1 MITYIVLV
9 ILMKV
14 IYDKSYKVFFGQSV
28 LNHLAQTIINK
39 EYSNVF
45 VLVDDNTE
53 KFCLPI
59 LKPYLENFILIKI
72 PSGEVN
78 KNLKTAN
85 IIWDDLQQHSANRNA
100 VLLNLGGGTLSDIG
114 GFCAATF
121 KRGIDFINI
130 PTTLLSMVDAAI
142 GGKQGLDLNN
152 YKNLIGVFQHP
163 EQIFIFPEFINTL
176 PNNEKRN
183 GLAEI
188 IKHALVSDDKLFD
201 KIISTS
207 KIDTEQ
213 LEKWIEKSA
222 KIKIKI
228 INKDPFEKGLRKVL
242 NFGHTIG
249 HAVETFSLINDSEPL
264 KHGEAV
270 AIGIICESYLSY
282 KCNKLSKEEFDLIV
296 QFIFKNFDKYMSN
309 WNNKKLLKIMQNDK
323 KNINSEIN
331 FTLLKKIGKAKI
343 NCFCSIDL
351 IIESLEYYNNFEPS
365 KI

>member
-1 MITYIVLV
+1 
-9 ILMKV
+9 MKV
-14 IYDKSYKVFFGQSV
+14 IYDKSYKVFFGESV
-28 LNHLAQTIINK
+28 LNHLAQTVINK

-59 LKPYLENFILIKI
+59 LKPYLENFTLIKI

-78 KNLKTAN
+78 KNLQTAN
-85 IIWDDLQQHSANRNA
+85 IIWNNLQQHSANRNA

-163 EQIFIFPEFINTL
+163 KQIFIFPEFINTL

-188 IKHALVSDDKLFD
+188 IKHALIFDDKLFD

-207 KIDTEQ
+207 KIDSEQ
-213 LEKWIEKSA
+213 LDKWIEKSA

-270 AIGIICESYLSY
+270 AIGIICEVTNIKGADDYH
-282 KCNKLSKEEFDLIV
+282 EFL
-296 QFIFKNFDKYMSN
+296 F
-309 WNNKKLLKIMQNDK
+309 LAG
-323 KNINSEIN
+323 INSLI
-331 FTLLKKIGKAKI
+331 
-343 NCFCSIDL
+343 L
-351 IIESLEYYNNFEPS
+351 IITFLLESNLLMRQEASKVVYYE
-365 KI
+365 KIELIHPDRNAELLSDLKARTGINIHRVSIQKIDFLRDSAQVRIYYYEH

>member
-1 MITYIVLV
+1 
-9 ILMKV
+9 MKV
-14 IYDKSYKVFFGQSV
+14 IYDKSYKVFFGENV

-39 EYSNVF
+39 AYSNVF
-45 VLVDDNTE
+45 VLVDENTE
-53 KFCLPI
+53 KYCLPI
-59 LKPYLENFILIKI
+59 LKPYLESFTLVKI

-78 KNLKTAN
+78 KNLQTAN
-85 IIWDDLQQHSANRNA
+85 IIWNSLQQNSANRNA
-100 VLLNLGGGTLSDIG
+100 VLLNLGGGTLSDLG

-130 PTTLLSMVDAAI
+130 PTTLLSMVDASI
-142 GGKQGLDLNN
+142 GGKQGVDLNN
-152 YKNLIGVFQHP
+152 FKNLIGLFQHP
-163 EQIFIFPEFINTL
+163 KQIFIFPEFIKTL

-188 IKHALVSDDKLFD
+188 LKHALVDDGKLFD

-207 KIDTEQ
+207 QIDSAQ

-222 KIKIKI
+222 KIKVKI
-228 INKDPFEKGLRKVL
+228 VNKDPFEKDLRKVL

-249 HAVETFSLINDSEPL
+249 HAVETYSLMNDKEPL

-270 AIGIICESYLSY
+270 AIGIICESYLSN
-282 KCNKLSKEEFDLIV
+282 KSNKLSNEEFELIV
-296 QFIFKNFDKYMSN
+296 NFVSKNFEKYVSN
-309 WNNKKLLKIMQNDK
+309 WNYNELLIIMQNDK

-343 NCFCSIDL
+343 NCYCDNNL
-351 IIESLEYYNNFEPS
+351 IIESLDYYKNFGPPKS
-365 KI
+365 